1 MCFNQFNF
9 LTMKE
14 FWNDR
19 YAGEEF
25 VYGIEPNEFFKSE
38 LSNLQPGKLL
48 LPCEGEGRNAIFAA
62 RQKWTVDAFD
72 QSEKG
77 KEKCLALADQYKVT
91 VNYTIADA
99 LEIQLEE
106 NKYDMISLIFAHFP
120 STIRKQFHQ
129 KCIKALKPGG
139 LLLLE
144 AFNPLQLNNQ
154 SGGPKDADML
164 YTIPLLKG
172 DFQDMDIKYLK
183 ELEVN
188 LSEGKHHSGKADVI
202 RLLATK

>member
-1 MCFNQFNF
+1 
-9 LTMKE
+9 MKE

-25 VYGIEPNEFFKSE
+25 VYGKEPNEFFKSE
-38 LSNLQPGKLL
+38 LSNLPPGKLL
-48 LPCEGEGRNAIFAA
+48 LPCEGEGRNAVFAA

-77 KEKCLALADQYKVT
+77 KEKCLSLADQYKVT
-91 VNYTIADA
+91 VTYTIADA
-99 LEIQLEE
+99 MEIELEE
-106 NKYDMISLIFAHFP
+106 NKYDVIALIFAHFP
-120 STIRKQFHQ
+120 SAIRKQFHQ
-129 KCIKALKPGG
+129 KCINALKPGG

-154 SGGPKDADML
+154 SGGPKDPDML
-164 YTIPLLKG
+164 YTADLLQK
-172 DFQDMDIKYLK
+172 DFANLNIKYLE
-183 ELEVN
+183 ELSVD
-188 LSEGKHHSGKADVI
+188 LSEGKHHSGKGDVV